1 MVQQQQRVCLLSK
14 ISIHLRLPRFVER
27 GRRDVQAHVAFAY
40 VRRSRVIIRVGFY
53 LLYFCGFARRRKV
66 VVVYYVRVV
75 IISSIIRLGLSFVR
89 RVRLVR

>member
-1 MVQQQQRVCLLSK
+1 MVQQQRVCLLSK

-27 GRRDVQAHVAFAY
+27 GRRDVEAHAAFPR
-40 VRRSRVIIRVGFY
+40 VRRSRVIIRVGLY

-66 VVVYYVRVV
+66 VVVYYVRV
-75 IISSIIRLGLSFVR
+75 ISSIIRLGLSFVR

>member
-1 MVQQQQRVCLLSK
+1 MVQQHRVCLLSK

-27 GRRDVQAHVAFAY
+27 GSRDVEAHAAFAC
-40 VRRSRVIIRVGFY
+40 VRRSRVIIHVGFY

-66 VVVYYVRVV
+66 VVVYYVRV
-75 IISSIIRLGLSFVR
+75 ISTIIRLGLSFLR

>member
-1 MVQQQQRVCLLSK
+1 MVQQQRVCLLSK

-27 GRRDVQAHVAFAY
+27 GRRDVEAHAAFAY
-40 VRRSRVIIRVGFY
+40 VRRSRVIIRVGLY

-66 VVVYYVRVV
+66 VLVYYVRV
-75 IISSIIRLGLSFVR
+75 ISSIIRLGLSFVR